1 VSGLFPTQ
9 VHEEEALQR
18 GQRLVH
24 VAPERGMDR
33 IETGLT
39 YILPPEL
46 GMVARG
52 DRVLVPLGKGNKP
65 TSAWVLSAEP
75 APTDNLSP
83 PARRTLKRVI
93 ARDPSSVR
101 LSDELLALAQR
112 VSEYYVTP
120 LGVTLAG
127 MVPAPVRKGAGR
139 VLRTF
144 VDLPPSAPPAVTRR
158 LTPVQRSILDYLS
171 NAPLRPVES
180 RVVAVDLKLSNVAP
194 IRRLVKAGLLVE
206 HTESAVAALRS
217 GDVATDDVRPEQAR
231 HSLTPDQERA
241 CSEIL
246 PAVTS
251 GGFGVHVLAGPPAS
265 GKTEIYL
272 RLAQAALAR
281 GLGVLFLVPDLSL
294 TPQTS
299 QRFAAWFGPSVAFVH
314 SGITGAQRHEQ
325 WASIAAGKK
334 NVVIG
339 ARSALFAPFPDR
351 SLGLIIVDEEHD
363 SSYKNIQAPRYHARD
378 GAVMRARL
386 ADCPVLL
393 GSATPSLETY
403 ANAFQRVRGRYVWHE
418 LPSRLP
424 GLLPPE
430 VVVVDIGEQN
440 RQRRLR
446 DRAQGRAWSWQDD
459 PGLAESSVPMTH
471 ASPASQWRADEHLLT
486 PPLESAFARTLAR
499 EEQAILLLNRRGY
512 AGFLGCADRSC
523 GWFLECEDCDAAMAL
538 HADRR
543 IAAGGMMRCHHC
555 LREQLVPGACPRCGK
570 RLTRLLFGTQRLEEE
585 LCAKFPGW
593 LETGSTLVR
602 VDSDSVHGSRAYH
615 DVLSR
620 FHRREIRVLLGTQT
634 LTKGHDFPGVTLVG
648 VIQADTALFIP
659 DFRASERTF
668 QFVMQA
674 VGRAGRSGLP
684 SHVVVQTLQGAS
696 PAILAAVRHD
706 YRRFAESEWEDRR
719 RSAFPPA
726 ARLARIVV
734 RDRDH
739 RRARARAVEISD
751 VLHTLAESDPDVA
764 RAQVRIDGPAPCFVE
779 RVSTYHRFSID
790 LLAARAS
797 AIQSLLQSLRS
808 SGLAKSDHATMIDVD
823 PIDLP

>member
-1 VSGLFPTQ
+1 MSGLFPSQ

-24 VAPERGMDR
+24 VVPERGMDR
-33 IETGLT
+33 IDAGLT

-46 GMVARG
+46 SMVARG
-52 DRVLVPLGKGNKP
+52 DRVLVPLGKANKP
-65 TSAWVLSAEP
+65 TPAWVLRAEP
-75 APTDNLSP
+75 APIDNST
-83 PARRTLKRVI
+83 PAPRRGLKRVI

-101 LSDELLALAQR
+101 LSDELLTLAQR
-112 VSEYYVTP
+112 LSEYYVTP
-120 LGVTLAG
+120 LGITLAG

-144 VDLPPSAPPAVTRR
+144 VDLPPSAPPAGRRR
-158 LTPVQRSILDYLS
+158 LTPAQRRILDYVS
-171 NAPLRPVES
+171 AAPLRPVES
-180 RVVAVDLKLSNVAP
+180 RVMAVDLKLAGVAS
-194 IRRLVKAGLLVE
+194 IRRLVKAGLLIE
-206 HTESAVAALRS
+206 HTESAVAAVRS
-217 GDVATDDVRPEQAR
+217 GDVATDDVRPDPTG
-231 HSLTPDQERA
+231 HTLTRDQDRA
-241 CSEIL
+241 FSEIL
-246 PAVTS
+246 PALTS
-251 GGFGVHVLAGPPAS
+251 GGFSVHVLAGPPAS

-272 RLAQAALAR
+272 RLAQATLAR

-294 TPQTS
+294 TPQST
-299 QRFAAWFGPSVAFVH
+299 QRLTAWFGASVSFVH
-314 SGITGAQRHEQ
+314 SGITAAQRHEH
-325 WASIAAGKK
+325 WASIAAGRKS
-334 NVVIG
+334 VVIG

-378 GAVMRARL
+378 GAVMRAQL
-386 ADCPVLL
+386 AGCPVLL

-403 ANAFQRVRGRYVWHE
+403 ANAFQRARGRYSWHE

-424 GLLPPE
+424 GLRAPE
-430 VVVVDIGEQN
+430 VEVVDIGEQS
-440 RQRRLR
+440 RLRRVR
-446 DRAQGRAWSWQDD
+446 DRALGRAWTWQDD
-459 PGLAESSVPMTH
+459 PGLAESSARLSHP
-471 ASPASQWRADEHLLT
+471 SPASQWHADEHLLT
-486 PPLESAFARTLAR
+486 PPLESALARTLAR

-602 VDSDSVHGSRAYH
+602 VDSDAVHGSRAYH
-615 DVLSR
+615 EVLSR
-620 FHRREIRVLLGTQT
+620 FHRREIRVLVGTQT

-659 DFRASERTF
+659 DFRAAERTF

-674 VGRAGRSGLP
+674 VGRAGRSGLQ

-739 RRARARAVEISD
+739 RRARARADEIAD
-751 VLHTLAESDPDVA
+751 VLRTLAESDLDFT
-764 RAQVRIDGPAPCFVE
+764 RAQVRLDGPAPCFVE
-779 RVSTYHRFSID
+779 RISTYHRFSID

-797 AIQSLLQSLRS
+797 AIQTLLHSLRS